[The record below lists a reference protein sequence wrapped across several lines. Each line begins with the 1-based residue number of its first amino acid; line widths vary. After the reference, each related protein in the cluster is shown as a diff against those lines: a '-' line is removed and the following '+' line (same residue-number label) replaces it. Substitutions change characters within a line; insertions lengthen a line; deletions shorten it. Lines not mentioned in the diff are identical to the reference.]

1 MYLAVSL
8 RISRLKF
15 KNPNGIVSKREEVES
30 KLFVRR
36 IPPDSHPRPRASV
49 GNFEILS
56 LLVNLLIK
64 KRHQSLHRIIA
75 VAVVV
80 LHRVDTTYLH
90 TTTNSLGSRL
100 RRDLPLP
107 ASR

>member
-1 MYLAVSL
+1 MIHITAPVYLAISL
-8 RISRLKF
+8 KISSLKF

-30 KLFVRR
+30 KLFCAEF
-36 IPPDSHPRPRASV
+36 HPILIRALAHLLE
-49 GNFEILS
+49 NFEILS

-80 LHRVDTTYLH
+80 LHRF
-90 TTTNSLGSRL
+90 
-100 RRDLPLP
+100 DLIRFHPT
-107 ASR
+107 